1 MRYVITPERGL
12 LGAKTSTLLRARDC
26 LHDRMTETVV
36 DAGFDGQ
43 ALFQTLAGKPMR
55 TVAVQARGAEALV
68 EANATLGLALS
79 DDEIEYLASPSATW
93 GATPPTS
100 S

>member
-1 MRYVITPERGL
+1 M
-12 LGAKTSTLLRARDC
+12 
-26 LHDRMTETVV
+26 V

-79 DDEIEYLASPSATW
+79 DDEIEHAGRPSATW